1 MAIRVIAALAAA
13 IGALAL
19 AGPAGAASPNVVIS
33 QVTVHLYDADI
44 LPPLT
49 AGAFNL
55 VQRGQVVPVKLT
67 LGCGGFL
74 GGLYPA
80 ISIRAGACDADVD
93 PSNPSYVVPGTSSSA
108 DTSGVM
114 REGEGQYMYN
124 LGVPSNAST
133 GQLSTVLIRPFGGSA
148 PTLYAVPK
156 IRR

>member
-55 VQRGQVVPVKLT
+55 VQRGQVVP
-67 LGCGGFL
+67 
-74 GGLYPA
+74 
-80 ISIRAGACDADVD
+80 
-93 PSNPSYVVPGTSSSA
+93 
-108 DTSGVM
+108 
-114 REGEGQYMYN
+114 
-124 LGVPSNAST
+124 
-133 GQLSTVLIRPFGGSA
+133 GS
-148 PTLYAVPK
+148 
-156 IRR
+156 